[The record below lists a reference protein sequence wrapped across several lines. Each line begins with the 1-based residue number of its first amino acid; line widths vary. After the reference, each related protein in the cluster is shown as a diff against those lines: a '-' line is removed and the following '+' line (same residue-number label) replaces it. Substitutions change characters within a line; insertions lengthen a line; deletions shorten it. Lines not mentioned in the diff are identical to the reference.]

1 MKHVWVN
8 ACTCAVTASTTA
20 GALLPT
26 VVTAMPGSEVDQR
39 VAVGV
44 DDDATGGGGHVHRQG
59 RAHTARHRRRLP
71 RLQALRNGPWNRGH
85 QAALLDDGAL
95 VHYLRSQRCSFGSWF
110 DTSTVRGG
118 SQRSRC
124 PYCTVFGESSCAKM
138 SPVVAVTDVLE
149 QKELALHP
157 VHIPRPT
164 VGIRWV
170 ATSELPDPAP
180 FFEGGEVLLTTGLQT
195 TEWRDEWQQYVDSL
209 VDAGTVA
216 IGMATG
222 LTYTRSPDELVAAC
236 RQSGLNLFEV
246 PRRTPFVAV
255 SHTISRLLAEEE
267 EAGAREALAVQRK
280 LTAAAAKPNPART
293 VSQVLADAL
302 GGATAVLTTDGR
314 VQLEPIGRRSG
325 ELDLSEL
332 ASELRR
338 MHLRGSRSAATV
350 TNPQGTTLLQPIGV
364 SRPRSRVLVALGPPR
379 LTEAQRSAVTTAVA
393 LLSLIAEQQQHSAA
407 TYRRLR
413 RRAVDLLVTG
423 DGHTAELLL
432 QTEPTPR
439 ALPTSLRL
447 VLASGPGPQIEDIGH
462 RTRRPLH
469 RRRRIRHT
477 AVCGGAQHACRGDRR
492 VSCPGRHAGGN
503 GKRGRRRA
511 RIRELSDRGPGTGPS
526 QPDDPRGRMGT
537 HSAAGATRTHRHDQC
552 AKVRGIISGRPR
564 PRAGRNPEVL
574 PASSRISAESRRR
587 AWLASQYG
595 AQPARRDCRC
605 TARLA
610 RRPPDTRERMDR
622 TASDAVTEHDRGE
635 RGRARVIDCR
645 TPASGSLRNP
655 ERLGTVNRRSDRRLR
670 GTAGDEKQFVA
681 GFEHFVGPGD
691 DDVVAADHGEQ
702 GGVTR

>member
-1 MKHVWVN
+1 M
-8 ACTCAVTASTTA
+8 
-20 GALLPT
+20 
-26 VVTAMPGSEVDQR
+26 
-39 VAVGV
+39 
-44 DDDATGGGGHVHRQG
+44 
-59 RAHTARHRRRLP
+59 
-71 RLQALRNGPWNRGH
+71 
-85 QAALLDDGAL
+85 
-95 VHYLRSQRCSFGSWF
+95 
-110 DTSTVRGG
+110 
-118 SQRSRC
+118 SR
-124 PYCTVFGESSCAKM
+124 
-138 SPVVAVTDVLE
+138 VVAVTDVLE

-164 VGIRWV
+164 VDIRWV

-195 TEWRDEWQQYVDSL
+195 TEWRNEWQQYVDSL

-236 RQSGLNLFEV
+236 RQAGLNLFEV

-447 VLASGPGPQIEDIGH
+447 VLASGPGPQIEDIVTALEDRYIVVAESDTQLCVVAPNTRAAEIASYLAQAGMRVGTGSAVDAEH
-462 RTRRPLH
+462 ASESYRTAGLALAQASPTTPVVEWEHILRQGPLGLIDTANAQRFAASFLGSLDPEQVETLRCFLRHHGSRLKVAEELGLH
-469 RRRRIRHT
+469 RNTVRNRLEAI
-477 AVCGGAQHACRGDRR
+477 GAAL
-492 VSCPGRHAGGN
+492 PGS
-503 GKRGRRRA
+503 
-511 RIRELSDRGPGTGPS
+511 L
-526 QPDDPRGRMGT
+526 DDPQIRA
-537 HSAAGATRTHRHDQC
+537 SAWIALQ
-552 AKVRGIISGRPR
+552 
-564 PRAGRNPEVL
+564 
-574 PASSRISAESRRR
+574 
-587 AWLASQYG
+587 
-595 AQPARRDCRC
+595 
-605 TARLA
+605 
-610 RRPPDTRERMDR
+610 
-622 TASDAVTEHDRGE
+622 VT
-635 RGRARVIDCR
+635 
-645 TPASGSLRNP
+645 P
-655 ERLGTVNRRSDRRLR
+655 
-670 GTAGDEKQFVA
+670 
-681 GFEHFVGPGD
+681 
-691 DDVVAADHGEQ
+691 
-702 GGVTR
+702 